1 MSSVESSRTRTSTR
15 FAWNSLPVRLLLAL
29 AGGSVAFLVYPRA
42 GVWALMYPMLILL
55 YLAGRGLGF
64 WKGAFVGLIAGV
76 SFFASQTF
84 WLSQY
89 LGPEPLIVLA
99 GGEGI
104 IFAVFFGAATF
115 TAKQIKRSGLSRA
128 FGLAGIFA
136 VFWIAREWFSGTYP
150 YGGFP
155 WAKLVMAQ
163 SDTSVARWV
172 WLGGM
177 PFASFL
183 IAFVT
188 ILAVELALQRVWTRT
203 LAISSLAFSVLV
215 FAPWLLPISNAA
227 EDGEL
232 RIAAVQG
239 NANAGLFTNRVSG
252 KIRDNHIAGSK
263 PLIESGEDFDALV
276 WPENAVD
283 VDVFGDPENYRSIDS
298 FVSEVGKPLVF
309 GTITK
314 RDKYYNSSLL
324 WEPGQGKTDWYD
336 KRRPVPFAEYVP
348 DRPFWYWVSPDLISL
363 INYDYAFGERD
374 GIFKIKNESVGT
386 LICFEIAIDEV
397 SRDLVN
403 NGAKLILSQTNNADF
418 GKSDQAYQQL
428 AIARVRAIETGRA
441 LVNISTVGPSAIFL
455 PDGSVVDQLDA
466 YTRDSMVETLPLR
479 VSKTPATFL
488 ASPIE
493 NGAAMVSVALLGIAM
508 FQNRRDKKR

>member
-1 MSSVESSRTRTSTR
+1 MSNVESSRTRTSTR
-15 FAWNSLPVRLLLAL
+15 FDWNSLPVRLLMAL
-29 AGGSVAFLVYPRA
+29 AGGSLAFLVYPRA
-42 GVWALMYPMLILL
+42 GIWALMYPMLVLL
-55 YLAGRGLGF
+55 YMAGRGLGF
-64 WKGAFVGLIAGV
+64 WKGSFVGLIAGV

-104 IFAVFFGAATF
+104 IFAAFFGAWAF
-115 TAKQIKRSGLSRA
+115 VAKHIRLNGPTKPFA
-128 FGLAGIFA
+128 LAGIFA
-136 VFWIAREWFSGTYP
+136 TFWIAREWFSGTYP

-163 SDTSVARWV
+163 SDTSIARWA

-183 IAFVT
+183 IAFAT
-188 ILAVELALQRVWTRT
+188 ILAVELTLQRVWKRT
-203 LAISSLAFSVLV
+203 LWISSSAFAILV

-263 PLIESGEDFDALV
+263 PLIERGEEFDVLV

-283 VDVFGDPENYRSIDS
+283 VDVFGDPENYRSIDD
-298 FVSEVGKPLVF
+298 FVTEVGKPLVF
-309 GTITK
+309 GTITN

-324 WEPGQGKTDWYD
+324 WEPGLGKTDWYD

-363 INYDYAFGERD
+363 INYDYAFGQRD
-374 GIFKIKNESVGT
+374 GIFKIKSEPIGT

-397 SRDLVN
+397 SRDLIN
-403 NGAKLILSQTNNADF
+403 QGAKLILSQTNNADF

-428 AIARVRAIETGRA
+428 AIARLRAIETGRA
-441 LVNISTVGPSAIFL
+441 LVNISTVGPSAVFL
-455 PDGSVVDQLDA
+455 PDGTVVDYLDA
-466 YTRDSMVETLPLR
+466 YTRDSMIETLPLR
-479 VSKTPATFL
+479 VTKTPATFL

-493 NGAAMVSVALLGIAM
+493 LSASGLSGLLIGFAAV
-508 FQNRRDKKR
+508 QKRRGKKR